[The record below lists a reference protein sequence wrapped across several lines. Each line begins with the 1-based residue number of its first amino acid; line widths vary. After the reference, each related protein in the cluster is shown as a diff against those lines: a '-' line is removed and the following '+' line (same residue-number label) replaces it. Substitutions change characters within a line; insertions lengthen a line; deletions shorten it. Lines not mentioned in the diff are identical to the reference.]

1 MKKYILFYQL
11 IFYIMVILILLMK
24 TKKHGKLIVSL
35 LTDKA
40 ISSKKRL
47 PLLNFKQRK
56 KIIENI
62 KGVDQ
67 VVPKLNGTIQIIY

>member
-1 MKKYILFYQL
+1 MKKVYIVLSVDILHHGHINL
-11 IFYIMVILILLMK
+11 INEA
-24 TKKHGKLIVSL
+24 KKHGKLIVSL

-47 PLLNFKQRK
+47 PLLNFKTKK

-62 KGVDQ
+62 RCRSSC
-67 VVPKLNGTIQIIY
+67 PPN